1 MTDRPI
7 LFSAPMVKALFA
19 GRKTQTRRILR
30 SRKGLTIQD
39 LVDHG
44 EEQKTAL
51 GTRFICRRDQ
61 VEEPRIV
68 DGDRLWCR
76 EAFSYDAL
84 DSDGNDRLR
93 MPVWYWADGNP
104 EYGDWSR
111 PKPSIHMPRWASRL
125 TLVVES
131 VKVERL
137 NDISEDDALAEGII
151 FDASRGFMVPGVDHP
166 NKNFP
171 YLSRCRAWEMYAAL
185 WDVINGSGAWLENP
199 WVAAYTFTVHHTN
212 IDTMAEAA

>member
-7 LFSAPMVKALFA
+7 LFSAPMVKALLA
-19 GRKTQTRRILR
+19 GRKTQTRRILKP
-30 SRKGLTIQD
+30 RKGLTIQD

-84 DSDGNDRLR
+84 DSDRNDRLR

-137 NDISEDDALAEGII
+137 QSISEADAKAEGIEPLPSGRYYCGEDEEGEI
-151 FDASRGFMVPGVDHP
+151 T
-166 NKNFP
+166 
-171 YLSRCRAWEMYAAL
+171 CRSPVTAYAWL
-185 WDVINGSGAWLENP
+185 WNSINGEDAWQENP
-199 WVAAYTFTVHHTN
+199 WVAAYTFTAHQTN
-212 IDTMAEAA
+212 IDAMAEAA